1 MTAKGG
7 AEEMRDETKKGAWPN
22 NRKELRN
29 LGGRQGVQ
37 PKEKGKEK
45 NPEAE
50 RGLEGASVEKKERK
64 ETKKKQRGKQRRTKK
79 QRGEASA
86 SVAAEF
92 LGEKQRGGCIR
103 EKEKKKKAEVQS
115 LEKTELRQR
124 GVSAQWGVQKQNE
137 GKTRKSGNWE
147 EGFV

>member
-1 MTAKGG
+1 M
-7 AEEMRDETKKGAWPN
+7 
-22 NRKELRN
+22 
-29 LGGRQGVQ
+29 
-37 PKEKGKEK
+37 
-45 NPEAE
+45 
-50 RGLEGASVEKKERK
+50 
-64 ETKKKQRGKQRRTKK
+64 
-79 QRGEASA
+79 
-86 SVAAEF
+86 AAEF

-147 EGFV
+147 EGFVWGGFGEKKKRKEKTGRHGEARRLRGARKGFANLRRTSDEVNFQLRTKFSQELEPIDWEFY